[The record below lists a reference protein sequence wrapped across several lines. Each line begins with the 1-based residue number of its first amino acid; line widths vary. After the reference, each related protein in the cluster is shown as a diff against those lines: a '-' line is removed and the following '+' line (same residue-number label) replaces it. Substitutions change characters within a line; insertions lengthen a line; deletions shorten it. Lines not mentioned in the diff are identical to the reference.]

1 VTQCQGRTRKGDQCK
16 REAPEGSAYC
26 GIHVDQAVRA
36 PTATEAVE
44 WDRDNVM
51 KAALG
56 FALVGAIL
64 FFGLRR

>member
-1 VTQCQGRTRKGDQCK
+1 
-16 REAPEGSAYC
+16 
-26 GIHVDQAVRA
+26 VRA

>member
-1 VTQCQGRTRKGDQCK
+1 MTQCQGRTRKGDQCK

-36 PTATEAVE
+36 PMAREAVE
-44 WDRDNVM
+44 WDRDNVV
-51 KAALG
+51 KAAVG